1 MTLGRV
7 DGLEYLDI
15 PGATPEILLLHEG
28 LGSVSMWRDFPHELH
43 GALGSRVVAYSR
55 RGFGR
60 SEPRT
65 SPYGLR
71 FMHEEALET
80 LPELRRKLRI
90 ENPVLLG
97 HSTGAS
103 MALIHAGANRWPVAA
118 VVALAPI
125 AFIEESN
132 LGSIQRARGLWR
144 TTDWRAKLTRHH
156 DDVDMAWSSW
166 NDTWLDP
173 RFREWTIE
181 EDVKGLRVPILSIL
195 GKDDEYSTPA
205 QVEYVRRLATRV
217 PSFTSVL
224 LEDCG
229 HAPHR
234 DQPAAVVAAVGKLVA
249 AL

>member
-1 MTLGRV
+1 
-7 DGLEYLDI
+7 
-15 PGATPEILLLHEG
+15 
-28 LGSVSMWRDFPHELH
+28 MWRDFPRALH
-43 GALGSRVVAYSR
+43 DATGARVIAYSR

-65 SPYGLR
+65 SPYDPR

-80 LPELRRKLRI
+80 LPVLRRKLGI
-90 ENPVLLG
+90 QNPVLLG

-118 VVALAPI
+118 VVAMAPI
-125 AFIEESN
+125 TFIEPSN
-132 LGSIQRARGLWR
+132 LASIERARELWR
-144 TTDWRAKLTRHH
+144 TTDWRAKLARHH
-156 DDVDMAWSSW
+156 DDVDMAWSAW

-181 EDVKGLRVPILSIL
+181 EDVRALRVPILAIL

-205 QVEYVRRLATRV
+205 QVEYVRRLATGV
-217 PSFTSVL
+217 PSFELVL

-234 DQPAAVVAAVGKLVA
+234 DHPGAVVAAVGKLLA

>member
-7 DGLEYLDI
+7 EGLEVLDL
-15 PGATPEILLLHEG
+15 PGTSPEILLLHEG
-28 LGSVSMWRDFPHELH
+28 LGSVSMWRDFPRELNR
-43 GALGSRVVAYSR
+43 ALGSRVVAYSR

-65 SPYGLR
+65 APYGLR

-80 LPELRRKLRI
+80 LPALRRQLGI
-90 ENPVLLG
+90 ANPVLLG

-118 VVALAPI
+118 VVAMAPI

-132 LGSIQRARGLWR
+132 LGSIERARELWR
-144 TTDWRAKLTRHH
+144 TSDWRSKLARHH

-173 RFREWTIE
+173 RFRAWTIE
-181 EDVKGLRVPILSIL
+181 EDVKALRVPILAIL
-195 GKDDEYSTPA
+195 GEDDEYSTPA
-205 QVEYVRRLATRV
+205 QVEYVRRLAIHV
-217 PSFTSVL
+217 PTFASLL
-224 LEDCG
+224 LEECG

>member
-7 DGLEYLDI
+7 EGLEVLDL
-15 PGATPEILLLHEG
+15 PGNPPEILLLHEG
-28 LGSVSMWRDFPHELH
+28 LGSVSMWRDFPHELNR
-43 GALGSRVVAYSR
+43 ALGLRVVAYSR

-65 SPYGLR
+65 APYGLR
-71 FMHEEALET
+71 FMHDEALET
-80 LPELRRKLRI
+80 LPGLRRKLGV

-103 MALIHAGANRWPVAA
+103 MSLIHAGANRWPVAA
-118 VVALAPI
+118 VVAMAPI
-125 AFIEESN
+125 TFIEESN
-132 LGSIQRARGLWR
+132 LGSIERARDLWR
-144 TTDWRAKLTRHH
+144 TTDWRAKLARHH

-173 RFREWTIE
+173 RFRQWSIE
-181 EDVKGLRVPILSIL
+181 EDVKALRVPILSIL
-195 GKDDEYSTPA
+195 GRDDEYSTPA
-205 QVEYVRRLATRV
+205 QVDFVRRLATRV
-217 PSFTSVL
+217 PSFDSLL
-224 LEDCG
+224 LENCG

-234 DQPAAVVAAVGKLVA
+234 DQPAAVVAAVARLVA